1 MRTLFIRRSRPAAA
15 ALIMAL
21 TLTFVANCV
30 RVAGATA
37 EQQAC
42 CAAMDH
48 DCGPMAEEYVCCTA
62 EISKAQPG
70 PVGKGLMLAPP
81 SPLLVAI
88 VGDAEPRPLRSLWH
102 RAVDETVGRSPGVPT
117 YVLVSTFRL

>member
-1 MRTLFIRRSRPAAA
+1 MRTFLIRRTRPAAA

-21 TLTFVANCV
+21 TVTFLANCV
-30 RVAGATA
+30 AAAGATA

-48 DCGPMAEEYVCCTA
+48 DCGPMAEEHGCCTA
-62 EISKAQPG
+62 ETSKVQSG
-70 PVGKGLMLAPP
+70 RVVKGLMLAPP

-88 VGDAEPRPLRSLWH
+88 LVDAEPRLLRSQWNPT
-102 RAVDETVGRSPGVPT
+102 VDETTGRSPGVPT
-117 YVLVSTFRL
+117 YILVSTFRL